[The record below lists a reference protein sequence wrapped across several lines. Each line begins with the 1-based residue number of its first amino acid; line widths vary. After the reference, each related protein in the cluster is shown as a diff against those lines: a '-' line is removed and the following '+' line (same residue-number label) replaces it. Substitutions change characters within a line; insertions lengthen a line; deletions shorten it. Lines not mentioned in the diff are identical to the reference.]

1 MGDTDFDPS
10 THPHR
15 RCKCESCS
23 KAATKFLLYLIGNPL
38 ENDYVLVSPHRT
50 KRPWQ
55 GQVEPP
61 QGFNLPKYDPKC
73 YLCPGNERAQ
83 GRRNDV
89 YETTMSFENDFAA
102 VLPGPAP
109 GTPPAPHPLLQ
120 TEPVH
125 GGCDVI
131 VFHPRHDLTLPRLS
145 VDEIGS
151 VIDEWERLYKKRGT
165 QEGVQYV
172 QIFEV
177 R

>member
-1 MGDTDFDPS
+1 
-10 THPHR
+10 
-15 RCKCESCS
+15 
-23 KAATKFLLYLIGNPL
+23 
-38 ENDYVLVSPHRT
+38 
-50 KRPWQ
+50 
-55 GQVEPP
+55 
-61 QGFNLPKYDPKC
+61 
-73 YLCPGNERAQ
+73 
-83 GRRNDV
+83 
-89 YETTMSFENDFAA
+89 MSFENDFAA